1 MFWQLL
7 PKNLAE
13 SWWSS
18 QSCIRLLCSNQASAG
33 FPLTPSRQHSLFL
46 NHTLSVT
53 LLPSSAVWFLFGVEC
68 WKDASLKD
76 VLQIHSM
83 ALLLCTHWG
92 PEHPAL
98 LAHGRTKAIL
108 IFTFRKLF
116 SLAFRDVL
124 FLFGFDEQV
133 KQHVEFPGPCCS
145 LDDKHVKSSMKTGYY
160 CFRTSKHCMLC
171 PWGNTVN
178 SLWAP
183 LLLLVVNVDMH
194 PGLTVH
200 WTWGRKCTLLRCRK
214 TAHMNPACSVQ
225 LTNSFC
231 RYRFDIKGLIPK
243 VIHILHAKPQSH
255 VATLLPFW

>member
-1 MFWQLL
+1 MVIESKLYQTAVLQPGLCRL
-7 PKNLAE
+7 PINSFQATFFVSEPHFICYPLAK
-13 SWWSS
+13 
-18 QSCIRLLCSNQASAG
+18 LCSVISFWG
-33 FPLTPSRQHSLFL
+33 GVLEGRFL
-46 NHTLSVT
+46 EGCT
-53 LLPSSAVWFLFGVEC
+53 AIQYE
-68 WKDASLKD
+68 
-76 VLQIHSM
+76 QIHSM

-124 FLFGFDEQV
+124 FLFGFDKQV
-133 KQHVEFPGPCCS
+133 KQHVEFPGPCCP

-160 CFRTSKHCMLC
+160 CFRTSKHCMLS
-171 PWGNTVN
+171 PWGNTIN

-231 RYRFDIKGLIPK
+231 RYRFDIKGLVPK